1 MPNYSDSKP
10 DLKPNSKRNSSQNAT
25 SYQAK
30 TGNNAGE
37 ESAEKNYTLLAR
49 PWRTSY
55 DDSTTHIIES
65 ESREV
70 VNQDATPMERWS
82 REHLHDAPWN
92 AVARYSTTTTVA
104 ESSRTW
110 DGERGEE
117 QPGSCSV
124 KGQDGSAYE
133 QL

>member
-10 DLKPNSKRNSSQNAT
+10 VLKPNSKRNSSRNAT
-25 SYQAK
+25 SYRAK
-30 TGNNAGE
+30 SGNTAGE
-37 ESAEKNYTLLAR
+37 ECAEKNYALLAR

-55 DDSTTHIIES
+55 DDSTTHIIQS

-82 REHLHDAPWN
+82 QEHLHDAPWN
-92 AVARYSTTTTVA
+92 AVAGYSTTTTVA

-110 DGERGEE
+110 DSEKREE
-117 QPGSCSV
+117 QPGCGSV